1 MNQGKY
7 ILSQIMEFIPRHQFN
22 NCVKKYKGD
31 YWIKQ
36 FTCWEQFLSLS
47 FGQLTHRESLRDII
61 VCLESQKEKLYHLGF
76 ASLKINRSTLSDANN
91 QRDWRIYRDLAQ
103 LLITEARK
111 IYFDDNEF
119 KLELKGTFYAL
130 DSSTIELCLNLF
142 KWAKFVKTKSAVK
155 LHLLLDLK
163 GNIPTFFCITD
174 GKTHDVKFLDMI
186 DFEAGAYYIMDR
198 GYLDYERLFKINSS
212 GAFFITRAKSNLSFE
227 RLYSNKVKKEL
238 GIKCDQVIKFSNFCA
253 IKKYPEKLRRIKY
266 FDKETNKYYVFLIND
281 FNIEAKTIADLY
293 KYRWQIEL
301 FFKWVKQH
309 LKIRAF
315 WGHSANAVKTQI
327 CIAICTYLLV
337 AIIKKKLKIKRNLY
351 EILQILSISAFDR
364 IPLNKLISEVE
375 LIDFN
380 EQSPKQRSL
389 WDY

>member
-22 NCVKKYKGD
+22 NCVKKYKGN
-31 YWIKQ
+31 YWVKQ

-174 GKTHDVKFLDMI
+174 AKTHDVKFLDTI
-186 DFEAGAYYIMDR
+186 AFEVGAYYIMDR

-227 RLYSNKVKKEL
+227 RLYSNEVKKEL
-238 GIKCDQVIKFSNFCA
+238 GIKCDQVIKFSSFYA

-266 FDKETNKYYVFLIND
+266 FDKETNKYYVFLTND
-281 FNIEAKTIADLY
+281 FNIEAKTVADLY

-301 FFKWVKQH
+301 FFKWIKQH

-351 EILQILSISAFDR
+351 EILQILSISAFDK

-380 EQSPKQRSL
+380 VQLPKQRSL